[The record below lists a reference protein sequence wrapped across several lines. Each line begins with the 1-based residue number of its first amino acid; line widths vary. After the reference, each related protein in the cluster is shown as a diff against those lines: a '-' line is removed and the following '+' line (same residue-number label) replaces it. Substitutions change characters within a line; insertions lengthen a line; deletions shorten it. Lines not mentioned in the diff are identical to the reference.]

1 MRFFFVVRNGEKMST
16 GFEDNIE
23 GNSELKFEIFLF
35 LLINYINNTIKFI
48 DLLVIFIDRKMKTLN
63 NVMERW

>member
-1 MRFFFVVRNGEKMST
+1 MRPFFVFARNGEKMST
-16 GFEDNIE
+16 GFEDNVE

-48 DLLVIFIDRKMKTLN
+48 DLLVIFI
-63 NVMERW
+63 ER

>member
-1 MRFFFVVRNGEKMST
+1 MST

-23 GNSELKFEIFLF
+23 GNSELKFEIFPF